1 MGVGGGRERRGR
13 SRFFES
19 ANGSF
24 SQFSGEKVIVC
35 PSERKKYAVVD
46 NDGMTFDARVLYSR
60 VRVDVGGK
68 YGGRRGPTSSFPR
81 RRRGVYVAPAC
92 VGTEM
97 RENAYR
103 RVDGLVIS
111 RYDPSQRSDRRDF
124 NRSFSCFP
132 ISTFPPALTEVLA
145 SARRRFARHLCSSR
159 SSDCCIRHLRLDV
172 DSFERFAAEQSLS
185 SPYRL
190 SNVKPDRPKNRLLRL
205 TSKVRFETFSSFIFF
220 VASQKLMK

>member
-1 MGVGGGRERRGR
+1 
-13 SRFFES
+13 
-19 ANGSF
+19 
-24 SQFSGEKVIVC
+24 
-35 PSERKKYAVVD
+35 
-46 NDGMTFDARVLYSR
+46 MTFDARVLYSR

-124 NRSFSCFP
+124 LFPFVFVFSDLDVSAGAYG
-132 ISTFPPALTEVLA
+132 STRECTAAFRA
-145 SARRRFARHLCSSR
+145 SSLFVAVVGLLYQTFASRRRQFRTFRRRAIVIVAVPSVKRQVR
-159 SSDCCIRHLRLDV
+159 PTEKQTTP
-172 DSFERFAAEQSLS
+172 F
-185 SPYRL
+185 
-190 SNVKPDRPKNRLLRL
+190 NVK
-205 TSKVRFETFSSFIFF
+205 SSFRDFF
-220 VASQKLMK
+220 ELYFFRREPKTYEIK